1 MEKKNGSRHIKRRT
15 ALALFGTAIPALAMT
30 TEARAGKM
38 SQRAAKYQ
46 DDPKNGKNC
55 QHCKFFQAPHSCSVV
70 DGNIDPEGWCLLWQ
84 KA

>member
-1 MEKKNGSRHIKRRT
+1 MQKKSDSWCINRRM
-15 ALALFGTAIPALAMT
+15 AMALFGTAIPALAMT

-46 DDPKNGKNC
+46 DSPKNGKKC
-55 QHCKFFQAPHSCSVV
+55 GDCKFFKAPHSCSVV